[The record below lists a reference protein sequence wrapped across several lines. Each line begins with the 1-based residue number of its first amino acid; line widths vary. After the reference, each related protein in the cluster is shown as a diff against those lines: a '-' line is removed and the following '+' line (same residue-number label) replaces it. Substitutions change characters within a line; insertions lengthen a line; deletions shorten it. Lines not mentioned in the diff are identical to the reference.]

1 MSGHSKWSTIKRQ
14 KGVADSK
21 RSQLFTK
28 LGREID
34 AAVRQGGENP
44 EMNFRLRLIIQ
55 KARDHNM
62 PIDNIERAIK
72 RAAGAAEGVNLIE
85 ASYEGYGPGGVAILL
100 ETLSDNRNRTISEVR
115 NVLSRGGGNL
125 GESGSV
131 AWIFE
136 PKGVITVT
144 AGDIDDEELSL
155 FAIDAGAEDIKVMD
169 DSLEIQTKPEDLEG
183 LRKALEDRKVTI
195 VSAEILMVPNNVVML
210 DEKAEPE
217 NSGTSAKKKK
227 KKSKT
232 DTDLLIAKNPKNAY
246 PIFQLF
252 KKSERYTKE
261 ELLEAIGALNQVD
274 KMLKSSGQN
283 PKLVLEKAILGICG
297 NPAQDSRRRA

>member
-72 RAAGAAEGVNLIE
+72 RAAGATEGANLIE

-169 DSLEIQTKPEDLEG
+169 ESLEIQTKPEDLEG
-183 LRKALEDRKVTI
+183 LRKALEERKLTI
-195 VSAEILMVPNNVVML
+195 VSAEVLMVPNNVVML
-210 DEKAEPE
+210 DEKA
-217 NSGTSAKKKK
+217 ALQALR
-227 KKSKT
+227 
-232 DTDLLIAKNPKNAY
+232 LLDR
-246 PIFQLF
+246 L
-252 KKSERYTKE
+252 E
-261 ELLEAIGALNQVD
+261 ELDDVQRVFTNADFPDEALENYRSQG
-274 KMLKSSGQN
+274 
-283 PKLVLEKAILGICG
+283 
-297 NPAQDSRRRA
+297 

>member
-34 AAVRQGGENP
+34 AAVRQGGDNP

-136 PKGVITVT
+136 SKGVITVT

-195 VSAEILMVPNNVVML
+195 VSAEVLMVPNNVVML
-210 DEKAEPE
+210 DEKA
-217 NSGTSAKKKK
+217 ALQALR
-227 KKSKT
+227 
-232 DTDLLIAKNPKNAY
+232 LLDR
-246 PIFQLF
+246 L
-252 KKSERYTKE
+252 E
-261 ELLEAIGALNQVD
+261 ELDDVQRVFTNADFPDEALENYRSQG
-274 KMLKSSGQN
+274 
-283 PKLVLEKAILGICG
+283 
-297 NPAQDSRRRA
+297 

>member
-72 RAAGAAEGVNLIE
+72 RAAGAAEGANLIE

-169 DSLEIQTKPEDLEG
+169 DSLEIHTKPEVLEG

-210 DEKAEPE
+210 DEKA
-217 NSGTSAKKKK
+217 ALQALR
-227 KKSKT
+227 
-232 DTDLLIAKNPKNAY
+232 LLDR
-246 PIFQLF
+246 L
-252 KKSERYTKE
+252 E
-261 ELLEAIGALNQVD
+261 ELDDVQRVFTNADFPDEALENYRNQ
-274 KMLKSSGQN
+274 G
-283 PKLVLEKAILGICG
+283 
-297 NPAQDSRRRA
+297 

>member
-72 RAAGAAEGVNLIE
+72 RAAGTAEGANLIE

-169 DSLEIQTKPEDLEG
+169 ESLEIHTKPEVMEG
-183 LRKALEDRKVTI
+183 LRNALEERKLTV
-195 VSAEILMVPNNVVML
+195 VSAEVLMVPNNVVML
-210 DEKAEPE
+210 DEKVALQ
-217 NSGTSAKKKK
+217 ALR
-227 KKSKT
+227 
-232 DTDLLIAKNPKNAY
+232 LLDR
-246 PIFQLF
+246 L
-252 KKSERYTKE
+252 E
-261 ELLEAIGALNQVD
+261 ELDDVQRVFTNADFPDEALENYRNQ
-274 KMLKSSGQN
+274 G
-283 PKLVLEKAILGICG
+283 
-297 NPAQDSRRRA
+297 

>member
-72 RAAGAAEGVNLIE
+72 RAAGAAEGANLIE

-210 DEKAEPE
+210 DEKVALQ
-217 NSGTSAKKKK
+217 ALR
-227 KKSKT
+227 
-232 DTDLLIAKNPKNAY
+232 LLDR
-246 PIFQLF
+246 L
-252 KKSERYTKE
+252 E
-261 ELLEAIGALNQVD
+261 ELDDVQRVFTNADFPDEALENYRNQ
-274 KMLKSSGQN
+274 G
-283 PKLVLEKAILGICG
+283 
-297 NPAQDSRRRA
+297 

>member
-14 KGVADSK
+14 KGVTDAK

-34 AAVRQGGENP
+34 AAVRQGGDNP

-72 RAAGAAEGVNLIE
+72 RAAGATEGANLIE

-136 PKGVITVT
+136 SKGVLTVT
-144 AGDIDDEELSL
+144 AGDVDEEELSL
-155 FAIDAGAEDIKVMD
+155 FVIDAGAEDIKVMD

-195 VSAEILMVPNNVVML
+195 VSAEILMVPNNMVML
-210 DEKAEPE
+210 DEKA
-217 NSGTSAKKKK
+217 ALQALR
-227 KKSKT
+227 
-232 DTDLLIAKNPKNAY
+232 LLDR
-246 PIFQLF
+246 L
-252 KKSERYTKE
+252 E
-261 ELLEAIGALNQVD
+261 ELDDVQRVFTNADFPDEALENYRSQG
-274 KMLKSSGQN
+274 
-283 PKLVLEKAILGICG
+283 
-297 NPAQDSRRRA
+297 

>member
-169 DSLEIQTKPEDLEG
+169 DSLEIQTKPEDMEG

-210 DEKAEPE
+210 DEKA
-217 NSGTSAKKKK
+217 ALQALR
-227 KKSKT
+227 
-232 DTDLLIAKNPKNAY
+232 LLDR
-246 PIFQLF
+246 L
-252 KKSERYTKE
+252 E
-261 ELLEAIGALNQVD
+261 ELDDVQRVFTNADFPDEALENYRNQ
-274 KMLKSSGQN
+274 G
-283 PKLVLEKAILGICG
+283 
-297 NPAQDSRRRA
+297 

>member
-72 RAAGAAEGVNLIE
+72 RAAGTAEGANLIE

-169 DSLEIQTKPEDLEG
+169 DSLEIQTKPEVLEG
-183 LRKALEDRKVTI
+183 LRNALEDRKVTI

-210 DEKAEPE
+210 DEKA
-217 NSGTSAKKKK
+217 ALQALR
-227 KKSKT
+227 
-232 DTDLLIAKNPKNAY
+232 LLDR
-246 PIFQLF
+246 L
-252 KKSERYTKE
+252 E
-261 ELLEAIGALNQVD
+261 ELDDVQRVFTNADFPDEALENYRSQG
-274 KMLKSSGQN
+274 
-283 PKLVLEKAILGICG
+283 
-297 NPAQDSRRRA
+297 

>member
-14 KGVADSK
+14 KGVTDSK

-34 AAVRQGGENP
+34 AAVRQGGDNP

-72 RAAGAAEGVNLIE
+72 RAAGAAEGANLIE

-125 GESGSV
+125 GENGSV
-131 AWIFE
+131 TWIFE

-144 AGDIDDEELSL
+144 AGDVDEEELSL

-169 DSLEIQTKPEDLEG
+169 ESLEIQTKPEDLEG
-183 LRKALEDRKVTI
+183 LRNALEERKLTV
-195 VSAEILMVPNNVVML
+195 VSAEVLMVPNNVVML
-210 DEKAEPE
+210 DEKAALQ
-217 NSGTSAKKKK
+217 TLR
-227 KKSKT
+227 
-232 DTDLLIAKNPKNAY
+232 LLDR
-246 PIFQLF
+246 L
-252 KKSERYTKE
+252 E
-261 ELLEAIGALNQVD
+261 ELDDVQRVFTNADFPDEALENYRNQ
-274 KMLKSSGQN
+274 G
-283 PKLVLEKAILGICG
+283 
-297 NPAQDSRRRA
+297 

>member
-144 AGDIDDEELSL
+144 AGDVDDEELSL

-195 VSAEILMVPNNVVML
+195 VSAEVLMVPNNVVML
-210 DEKAEPE
+210 DEKA
-217 NSGTSAKKKK
+217 ALQALK
-227 KKSKT
+227 
-232 DTDLLIAKNPKNAY
+232 LLDR
-246 PIFQLF
+246 L
-252 KKSERYTKE
+252 E
-261 ELLEAIGALNQVD
+261 ELDDVQRVFTNADFPDEA
-274 KMLKSSGQN
+274 
-283 PKLVLEKAILGICG
+283 LEKYRSQG
-297 NPAQDSRRRA
+297 

>member
-72 RAAGAAEGVNLIE
+72 RAAGAAEGANLIE

-115 NVLSRGGGNL
+115 NVLS
-125 GESGSV
+125 
-131 AWIFE
+131 
-136 PKGVITVT
+136 T

-169 DSLEIQTKPEDLEG
+169 DSLEIHTKPEVMEG
-183 LRKALEDRKVTI
+183 LRNALEERKLTV
-195 VSAEILMVPNNVVML
+195 VSAEVLMVPNNVVML
-210 DEKAEPE
+210 DEKVALQ
-217 NSGTSAKKKK
+217 ALR
-227 KKSKT
+227 
-232 DTDLLIAKNPKNAY
+232 LLDRI
-246 PIFQLF
+246 
-252 KKSERYTKE
+252 E
-261 ELLEAIGALNQVD
+261 ELDDVQRVFTNADFPDEALENYRNQ
-274 KMLKSSGQN
+274 G
-283 PKLVLEKAILGICG
+283 
-297 NPAQDSRRRA
+297 

>member
-28 LGREID
+28 LGREVD
-34 AAVRQGGENP
+34 AAVRQGGDNP

-62 PIDNIERAIK
+62 PIENIERAIK
-72 RAAGAAEGVNLIE
+72 RSSGGTEGAILIE
-85 ASYEGYGPGGVAILL
+85 ASYEGYGPGGVAILI

-125 GESGSV
+125 GENGSV
-131 AWIFE
+131 AWIFQ

-144 AGDIDDEELSL
+144 AGDIDNEELSL

-169 DSLEIQTKPEDLEG
+169 DSLEIHTKPEDLEG

-195 VSAEILMVPNNVVML
+195 VSAEVLMVPNNVMML
-210 DEKAEPE
+210 DEKA
-217 NSGTSAKKKK
+217 ALQALK
-227 KKSKT
+227 
-232 DTDLLIAKNPKNAY
+232 LLDR
-246 PIFQLF
+246 L
-252 KKSERYTKE
+252 E
-261 ELLEAIGALNQVD
+261 ELDDVQRVFTNADFPDEA
-274 KMLKSSGQN
+274 
-283 PKLVLEKAILGICG
+283 LEKYRSQG
-297 NPAQDSRRRA
+297 

>member
-144 AGDIDDEELSL
+144 AGDVDDEELSL

-195 VSAEILMVPNNVVML
+195 VSAEILMMPNNVVML
-210 DEKAEPE
+210 DEKA
-217 NSGTSAKKKK
+217 ALQALR
-227 KKSKT
+227 
-232 DTDLLIAKNPKNAY
+232 LLDR
-246 PIFQLF
+246 L
-252 KKSERYTKE
+252 E
-261 ELLEAIGALNQVD
+261 ELDDVQRVFTNADFPDEALENYRNQ
-274 KMLKSSGQN
+274 G
-283 PKLVLEKAILGICG
+283 
-297 NPAQDSRRRA
+297 

>member
-72 RAAGAAEGVNLIE
+72 RAAGAAEGANLIE

-210 DEKAEPE
+210 DEKVALQ
-217 NSGTSAKKKK
+217 ALR
-227 KKSKT
+227 
-232 DTDLLIAKNPKNAY
+232 LLDRI
-246 PIFQLF
+246 
-252 KKSERYTKE
+252 E
-261 ELLEAIGALNQVD
+261 ELDDVQRVFTNADFPDEALENYRSQG
-274 KMLKSSGQN
+274 
-283 PKLVLEKAILGICG
+283 
-297 NPAQDSRRRA
+297 